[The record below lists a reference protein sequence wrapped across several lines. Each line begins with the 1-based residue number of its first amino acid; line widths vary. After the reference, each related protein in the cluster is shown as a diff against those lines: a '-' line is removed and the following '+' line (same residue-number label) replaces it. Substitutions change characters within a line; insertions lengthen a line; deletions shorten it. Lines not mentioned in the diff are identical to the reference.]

1 MNLHRIIA
9 LSRRSVLQI
18 IQDRRSIA
26 LIIIAPLII
35 MSLVGFSFIDKP
47 KILNTISPALIASF
61 SLFLTFM
68 LTAVSFLRERQ
79 LGTLERLTT
88 TPVRTFEILIGYL
101 ISFYFFAIIQS
112 LIVVFFTI
120 FVLGIDYQGEI
131 WQMLLIVLIIT
142 FVAVNLGILIS
153 TFAKNEFQI
162 IQFNPIII
170 APQIFLSGLIL
181 PVSELPSYFQV
192 IAKIIPLRYAVD
204 CLQGIMLKGNSLNEI
219 SNDLIILSGFGII
232 FLCLA
237 TLTIRHLK

>member
-1 MNLHRIIA
+1 
-9 LSRRSVLQI
+9 
-18 IQDRRSIA
+18 
-26 LIIIAPLII
+26 
-35 MSLVGFSFIDKP
+35 
-47 KILNTISPALIASF
+47 
-61 SLFLTFM
+61 M

-192 IAKIIPLRYAVD
+192 IAKIIPFTQDIYYYLYLLHFKYIFSTYTFYTRY
-204 CLQGIMLKGNSLNEI
+204 
-219 SNDLIILSGFGII
+219 
-232 FLCLA
+232 
-237 TLTIRHLK
+237 